1 MNNEKTEIEEYKI
14 ADISWQK
21 ENTDWHDFKIDFNIT
36 NNTYRLTV
44 DGEVFKDTPYGS
56 WIPSAAIPSDNT
68 TESSPCEIGMIKKFG
83 DGTFM
88 VRMVAM
94 YRS

>member
-1 MNNEKTEIEEYKI
+1 MTQNR
-14 ADISWQK
+14 
-21 ENTDWHDFKIDFNIT
+21 FNIT
-36 NNTYRLTV
+36 NNTIRLTV
-44 DGEVFKDTPYGS
+44 DGEVFKDTPIRS

-68 TESSPCEIGMIKKFG
+68 TESSPCENRYDKKFG